1 MVEVLM
7 HIFCRGGEEVIYKQY
22 LNNIIFS
29 STSYHFVF
37 FNMGMD
43 SVKYILERARNTKN
57 RKTAQS
63 FVFTLN
69 KWS

>member
-22 LNNIIFS
+22 LNNIFS

-43 SVKYILERARNTKN
+43 SVKYLLERARNTKN